1 MQEPASL
8 GATQAQPKHLG
19 TRRHACDRC
28 RRQKLKCDITKPCSL
43 CVRSGFD
50 CLTTSAPLRKS
61 KQSQKMMA
69 ERRRSTNQPRSHPPA
84 PSTTSPP
91 LSERPERPVNSP
103 QASHSA
109 GSCRDGNTEFLPRPH
124 RYAQVSAVELTD
136 EIFRMHNT
144 ASMVSP
150 TETSNTSALPGGG
163 SRPARDLDDQVSERG
178 APLTSHFNGLVI
190 PSRQICDFFLQS
202 YWKSVHW
209 FMMIFHRSSL
219 EKQYEDII
227 GKQEVTPQQNGMA
240 VLLLM
245 VLALGARYTSEEQG
259 SQIGLTEQE
268 RFLLQNNMMTQVRA
282 HFFEILDAGGLECV
296 QCCILLSTFDL
307 YNGKPNLA
315 LPVLGAG
322 IGSAQA
328 QGLHKESLWG
338 PAPEAVL
345 EDRKRTWWA
354 LYVLDRFASI
364 TYGRPSSIVDAH
376 CSVSMPRDMEDTQVV
391 HPLLNSLEYSETNH
405 PARVTLGTYQRYK
418 FELYTIAS
426 PIIGSIYNLDSP
438 KSGDVRHQA
447 AVINTKLVD
456 WFERLPAELRLKNN
470 SKMHIDNLSS
480 TELEVYRHFELQA
493 LVLQLA
499 YDNIQIVLHRPFLRY
514 TGQLIMGPN
523 PHSTEN
529 RPTSFDQCK
538 HCARRTCSILP
549 RYAPVLLAAKNTHAV
564 AYIAMQN
571 FTAGVTLGMVAL
583 SDPGSAQSQDAKKG
597 VANSISLQK
606 NLAASSIVPSQT
618 VKVLEGLLH
627 LIFQREMQVL
637 LDGPPFDMTAVYS
650 PNPERDLAASIAQ
663 EGHVPDM
670 VGRPEDE
677 RFDSV
682 QLSRGRD
689 NTDYPPEHLNAGGR
703 LQVASEIETTTGP
716 GIGAYADS
724 VLPLYAGVDQALD
737 SVQQVLWEC
746 SDPMTNLGNGRPA
759 DDEGW
764 GDQGPSAGNLQ
775 RSNDEVPFSSQIPS
789 LEPVPEGLNVLNLSL
804 PGQSWVWNWT
814 NMP

>member
-1 MQEPASL
+1 MQESSSP
-8 GATQAQPKHLG
+8 GATHRHLKQLG

-28 RRQKLKCDITKPCSL
+28 RRQKLKCDITKPCSP

-50 CLTTSAPLRKS
+50 CLTTPAPLRKS
-61 KQSQKMMA
+61 KQTQKIRT
-69 ERRRSTNQPRSHPPA
+69 ERRRSSNQPRSHLPA
-84 PSTTSPP
+84 PSTSPP
-91 LSERPERPVNSP
+91 LSERPGRPINSP
-103 QASHSA
+103 QTSHSP
-109 GSCRDGNTEFLPRPH
+109 SSYRDGGSESLPWPH
-124 RYAQVSAVELTD
+124 RYAPVSAVELTD
-136 EIFRMHNT
+136 ELFRMHNT

-150 TETSNTSALPGGG
+150 TETNNTSALPGGG
-163 SRPARDLDDQVSERG
+163 YRPTRGPDQVNERG
-178 APLTSHFNGLVI
+178 APLTSHFNGLVL
-190 PSRQICDFFLQS
+190 PSRQICDFLLQS

-227 GKQEVTPQQNGMA
+227 GKQIVTPRQNGVA

-268 RFLLQNNMMTQVRA
+268 RSLLQSNMMTQVRA
-282 HFFEILDAGGLECV
+282 HFFEIMDAGGLEFV

-307 YNGKPNLA
+307 YNGNPNMA

-328 QGLHKESLWG
+328 QGLHKEFLWG

-345 EDRKRTWWA
+345 EARKRT
-354 LYVLDRFASI
+354 
-364 TYGRPSSIVDAH
+364 
-376 CSVSMPRDMEDTQVV
+376 CMPRDMEDTQAV
-391 HPLLNSLEYSETNH
+391 HPFLNSLEYSATTH

-426 PIIGSIYNLDSP
+426 SIIGSIYNLDSP
-438 KSGDVRHQA
+438 KSGDVRRQA

-456 WFERLPAELRLKNN
+456 WFERLPAELKLKNN
-470 SKMHIDNLSS
+470 AEVHTNNLSS
-480 TELEVYRHFELQA
+480 TELDVYQLFELQA

-499 YDNIQIVLHRPFLRY
+499 YDNIQIILHRPFLRY

-523 PHSTEN
+523 PCRPEN
-529 RPTSFDQCK
+529 QLTSFDQCK
-538 HCARRTCSILP
+538 HCARRTCGILP

-606 NLAASSIVPSQT
+606 NLAKSSIVPSQT
-618 VKVLEGLLH
+618 VKVLEGLFH
-627 LIFQREMQVL
+627 LIFQREMRAF
-637 LDGPPFDMTAVYS
+637 LDGAPFDMTHVYS
-650 PNPERDLAASIAQ
+650 LNPERDLAASIAQ
-663 EGHVPDM
+663 EGHVFDG
-670 VGRPEDE
+670 VGRLENE
-677 RFDSV
+677 RDNSA
-682 QLSRGRD
+682 QLSQGQD
-689 NTDYPPEHLNAGGR
+689 NTGYPPQHPNAGGI
-703 LQVASEIETTTGP
+703 LQLPSEIETTANP
-716 GIGAYADS
+716 DFGAYQAS
-724 VLPLYAGVDQALD
+724 LLPLYAGVDQALD
-737 SVQQVLWEC
+737 SVQQVLLEC
-746 SDPMTNLGNGRPA
+746 SDPMTHVGNYRPT
-759 DDEGW
+759 DDGIW
-764 GDQGPSAGNLQ
+764 GDRRPSAESLQ
-775 RSNDEVPFSSQIPS
+775 RFNDEAPNKSQIPS
-789 LEPVPEGLNVLNLSL
+789 VDTFPESLNDVNLSL

-814 NMP
+814 KP

>member
-1 MQEPASL
+1 
-8 GATQAQPKHLG
+8 
-19 TRRHACDRC
+19 
-28 RRQKLKCDITKPCSL
+28 
-43 CVRSGFD
+43 
-50 CLTTSAPLRKS
+50 
-61 KQSQKMMA
+61 
-69 ERRRSTNQPRSHPPA
+69 
-84 PSTTSPP
+84 
-91 LSERPERPVNSP
+91 
-103 QASHSA
+103 
-109 GSCRDGNTEFLPRPH
+109 
-124 RYAQVSAVELTD
+124 
-136 EIFRMHNT
+136 
-144 ASMVSP
+144 
-150 TETSNTSALPGGG
+150 
-163 SRPARDLDDQVSERG
+163 
-178 APLTSHFNGLVI
+178 
-190 PSRQICDFFLQS
+190 
-202 YWKSVHW
+202 
-209 FMMIFHRSSL
+209 MMIFHRSSL

-227 GKQEVTPQQNGMA
+227 GKQEVTPRQNGMA

-245 VLALGARYTSEEQG
+245 VLALGARYTAEGQG

-268 RFLLQNNMMTQVRA
+268 RSLLQDNMLTQVRA

-338 PAPEAVL
+338 HAPEAVL

-354 LYVLDRFASI
+354 LYVLDRSLPPRPDERVFSSWKQCLRSTRFASI

-376 CSVSMPRDMEDTQVV
+376 CSVSMPRDMEDTQDV
-391 HPLLNSLEYSETNH
+391 HPLLNSLEYTATNH

-426 PIIGSIYNLDSP
+426 SIIGSIYNIDSP
-438 KSGDVRHQA
+438 KSGDVRRQA

-456 WFERLPAELRLKNN
+456 WFERLPEELRLKNN
-470 SKMHIDNLSS
+470 SEMHMDNLSS
-480 TELEVYRHFELQA
+480 TELEVYRLFELQA

-499 YDNIQIVLHRPFLRY
+499 YDNVQIVLHRPFLRY
-514 TGQLIMGPN
+514 TGQLTMGPN
-523 PHSTEN
+523 PRSSEN

-583 SDPGSAQSQDAKKG
+583 SDPGSAQSLDAKKG

-627 LIFQREMQVL
+627 LIFQREMRAF
-637 LDGPPFDMTAVYS
+637 LDCPPFDMTTVYS
-650 PNPERDLAASIAQ
+650 PNPEGDLAASIAQ
-663 EGHVPDM
+663 EGHVSDR
-670 VGRPEDE
+670 VGRLENE
-677 RFDSV
+677 RFGSA
-682 QLSRGRD
+682 QLSQGQD

-703 LQVASEIETTTGP
+703 LQVASEIEATTGP
-716 GIGAYADS
+716 GAGAYPDS
-724 VLPLYAGVDQALD
+724 LLPLYAGVDQALD
-737 SVQQVLWEC
+737 SVQQGMLYPPIH
-746 SDPMTNLGNGRPA
+746 SLGNCRHCKH
-759 DDEGW
+759 
-764 GDQGPSAGNLQ
+764 QKL
-775 RSNDEVPFSSQIPS
+775 
-789 LEPVPEGLNVLNLSL
+789 
-804 PGQSWVWNWT
+804 T
-814 NMP
+814 

>member
-1 MQEPASL
+1 MQESASP
-8 GATQAQPKHLG
+8 GATQAHPKQLG

-43 CVRSGFD
+43 CVRSGFN
-50 CLTTSAPLRKS
+50 CLTTSTPLRKS
-61 KQSQKMMA
+61 KQAQKMMA
-69 ERRRSTNQPRSHPPA
+69 ERRRSTNQAQPHPP
-84 PSTTSPP
+84 PISTTSPP
-91 LSERPERPVNSP
+91 LSERPERPERPVNSP

-109 GSCRDGNTEFLPRPH
+109 GSCHDGNPESLPRPH

-136 EIFRMHNT
+136 ELFRMHNT

-163 SRPARDLDDQVSERG
+163 PRPIRDLHDQVNERG
-178 APLTSHFNGLVI
+178 APLTSHFNGLVL
-190 PSRQICDFFLQS
+190 PSRQICDFLLQS

-219 EKQYEDII
+219 KKQYEDVI
-227 GKQEVTPQQNGMA
+227 GKREVTPRQNGIA

-268 RFLLQNNMMTQVRA
+268 RSLLQDNMMSQVRA

-345 EDRKRTWWA
+345 EDRKRT
-354 LYVLDRFASI
+354 
-364 TYGRPSSIVDAH
+364 
-376 CSVSMPRDMEDTQVV
+376 CMPRDMEDTQAV
-391 HPLLNSLEYSETNH
+391 HPLLNSLEYTATNH

-426 PIIGSIYNLDSP
+426 SIIGSIYNLASP
-438 KSGDVRHQA
+438 KSGDVRRQA

-470 SKMHIDNLSS
+470 PELHMDNLSS
-480 TELEVYRHFELQA
+480 NELEVYRLFELQA

-499 YDNIQIVLHRPFLRY
+499 YDNVQIVLHRPFLRY
-514 TGQLIMGPN
+514 TGQLTMGPN
-523 PHSTEN
+523 PRSPEN

-627 LIFQREMQVL
+627 LIFQREMQTF
-637 LDGPPFDMTAVYS
+637 LDGAPFDMTTLYS
-650 PNPERDLAASIAQ
+650 PNPEGDLAASIAQ
-663 EGHVPDM
+663 EGHVSDR
-670 VGRPEDE
+670 VGRLENE
-677 RFDSV
+677 RFGSA
-682 QLSRGRD
+682 QLSQSRD
-689 NTDYPPEHLNAGGR
+689 NTDYFPEHLSAGGR
-703 LQVASEIETTTGP
+703 LHVDAEIETTTGP
-716 GIGAYADS
+716 GVGAYS
-724 VLPLYAGVDQALD
+724 NSLLPLYAGVDQALD

-746 SDPMTNLGNGRPA
+746 SDPMTNLSNYRPA
-759 DDEGW
+759 DDESW
-764 GDQGPSAGNLQ
+764 RDQRPSAGNLQ
-775 RSNDEVPFSSQIPS
+775 RSNDEVPFNSQIPS
-789 LEPVPEGLNVLNLSL
+789 LEPVPECLNELNLSL

-814 NMP
+814 NTP

>member
-1 MQEPASL
+1 
-8 GATQAQPKHLG
+8 
-19 TRRHACDRC
+19 
-28 RRQKLKCDITKPCSL
+28 
-43 CVRSGFD
+43 
-50 CLTTSAPLRKS
+50 
-61 KQSQKMMA
+61 MMA

-84 PSTTSPP
+84 PSTRSPP
-91 LSERPERPVNSP
+91 LPERPELPVNSP
-103 QASHSA
+103 EASHSA
-109 GSCRDGNTEFLPRPH
+109 GSYRDGNPESLPRPH

-136 EIFRMHNT
+136 ELFRMHNT

-163 SRPARDLDDQVSERG
+163 SRHTLDLDNQVNERG

-190 PSRQICDFFLQS
+190 PSRQICDFLLQS

-209 FMMIFHRSSL
+209 FMMIFQRSSF

-227 GKQEVTPQQNGMA
+227 GKQEVTPRQNGMA

-245 VLALGARYTSEEQG
+245 VLALGARYTSEEQR

-268 RFLLQNNMMTQVRA
+268 RSLLQDNMMTQVRA
-282 HFFEILDAGGLECV
+282 HFFDILDAGGLECV

-376 CSVSMPRDMEDTQVV
+376 CSVSMPLDMEDTQAV
-391 HPLLNSLEYSETNH
+391 HPLLNSLEYTATNH
-405 PARVTLGTYQRYK
+405 PSRVTLGTYQRYK

-426 PIIGSIYNLDSP
+426 SIIGSIYNLDSP

-456 WFERLPAELRLKNN
+456 WFEKLPAELRLKND
-470 SKMHIDNLSS
+470 SEMHMDNLSS
-480 TELEVYRHFELQA
+480 TELEVYRLFELQA

-514 TGQLIMGPN
+514 NGQLIMGPN
-523 PHSTEN
+523 PRSPEN
-529 RPTSFDQCK
+529 QPTSFDQCK

-618 VKVLEGLLH
+618 VKVLEGLFH
-627 LIFQREMQVL
+627 LIFQREMRAF
-637 LDGPPFDMTAVYS
+637 LDGPPFDMTTVYS
-650 PNPERDLAASIAQ
+650 PNPEGDLAARIAQ
-663 EGHVPDM
+663 KGQISNK
-670 VGRPEDE
+670 VGRLRNE
-677 RFDSV
+677 RFSSAE
-682 QLSRGRD
+682 LSQDRN
-689 NTDYPPEHLNAGGR
+689 NTDYSPEHLNAGGR
-703 LQVASEIETTTGP
+703 LQVASETETTAGP
-716 GIGAYADS
+716 GVGAYQDS
-724 VLPLYAGVDQALD
+724 LLPLYAGVDQALD

-746 SDPMTNLGNGRPA
+746 SDPMTNLGNYRPPA
-759 DDEGW
+759 DESW
-764 GDQGPSAGNLQ
+764 GYQRTSAGNLQ
-775 RSNDEVPFSSQIPS
+775 RSNDEVLLNSQIPS
-789 LEPVPEGLNVLNLSL
+789 LEPVLEGLNDLNSSL
-804 PGQSWVWNWT
+804 PGQSWVWNWSNT
-814 NMP
+814 P